1 MRVPKENRGHNED
14 LIKNDRAALIERS
27 VRELAWLTLGVLV
40 VVVVGYIL
48 FWARTLGLDADMDVV
63 NAARGG
69 V

>member
-1 MRVPKENRGHNED
+1 MRVSKENRDHNED

-48 FWARTLGLDADMDVV
+48 FWARTLGLDADIDVV